1 MSTTDDAITVWQPM
15 TAEAGVATG
24 TNDGVGVLQA
34 SGQITA

>member
-1 MSTTDDAITVWQPM
+1 MSTTDDTITARQPM

-24 TNDGVGVLQA
+24 TNEGVGVLQA